1 VAAPPATS
9 IEEIFFHAWLPATPP
24 PPGGYPVLLAAHGL
38 GGSRFDM
45 PTAMVAGF
53 MSQGYAVIGIT
64 AVGHGF
70 GPRSSLLVTGA
81 DGTVELPAPGRGV
94 DLFNAGTIGELAGCP
109 VVAAGAP
116 LFFRDCFRQT
126 ALDYVQLVRA
136 IREGM
141 DLDGSGR
148 PTLSREIIHYVGISF
163 GSFVGSIFNAIDPHV
178 TSAVLNV
185 GGDSAVTTGRYSP
198 AFRIPVMGLYLLIRQ
213 PSLLNFGRDFFDN
226 WPLRHRPVVVNEV
239 PGAIAIQNFQDTAQW
254 IEAPG
259 MPGNYAT
266 HLTSATLP
274 GVPLKRVLF
283 QYAIGDATVPNPA
296 NVALVWHANARGMT
310 SVYRHDV
317 ARRAAPTLGANPHA
331 YMAGIDPANP
341 AGTAVALAA
350 QRQAVEFF
358 RSGAFAVPD
367 VNNAVAQFFGNR
379 PIFETPEFLAD
390 DLNLPLPQ

>member
-1 VAAPPATS
+1 
-9 IEEIFFHAWLPATPP
+9 
-24 PPGGYPVLLAAHGL
+24 
-38 GGSRFDM
+38 
-45 PTAMVAGF
+45 
-53 MSQGYAVIGIT
+53 
-64 AVGHGF
+64 
-70 GPRSSLLVTGA
+70 
-81 DGTVELPAPGRGV
+81 
-94 DLFNAGTIGELAGCP
+94 
-109 VVAAGAP
+109 
-116 LFFRDCFRQT
+116 
-126 ALDYVQLVRA
+126 
-136 IREGM
+136 
-141 DLDGSGR
+141 
-148 PTLSREIIHYVGISF
+148 
-163 GSFVGSIFNAIDPHV
+163 
-178 TSAVLNV
+178 
-185 GGDSAVTTGRYSP
+185 
-198 AFRIPVMGLYLLIRQ
+198 
-213 PSLLNFGRDFFDN
+213 
-226 WPLRHRPVVVNEV
+226 VVVNEV

-296 NVALVWHANARGMT
+296 NVALVWHANAREMT

-317 ARRAAPTLGANPHA
+317 ARRAVPTLGANPHA

-341 AGTAVALAA
+341 AGTAIALAA